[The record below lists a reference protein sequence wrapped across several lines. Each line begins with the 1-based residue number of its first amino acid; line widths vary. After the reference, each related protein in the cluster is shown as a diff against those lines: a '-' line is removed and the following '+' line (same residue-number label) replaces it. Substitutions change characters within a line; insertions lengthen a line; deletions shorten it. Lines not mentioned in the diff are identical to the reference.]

1 MFHTKSE
8 LQNKTELY
16 QATCGNKQ
24 SFCMHCIDWTQ
35 IMLCI
40 MDGTWV
46 MSFYRCA
53 FFYSNYQNYFSIKVK
68 KNLCPLAFGEEIL
81 HECMSAEH
89 KTVENTHTLH

>member
-24 SFCMHCIDWTQ
+24 SFCIHCIDWTQ

-46 MSFYRCA
+46 MAFYRCVL
-53 FFYSNYQNYFSIKVK
+53 FDSNETIPKQNVLEYVW
-68 KNLCPLAFGEEIL
+68 PG
-81 HECMSAEH
+81 
-89 KTVENTHTLH
+89 